1 MAYIAF
7 FKNAMSCLNY
17 ILRGSED
24 HNIPPRIIFE
34 IEAFR
39 CTAAAPENIC
49 AKYEFFKPKTCIH
62 DPFACTANSNWHRGS
77 SCAQNSA
84 IQQNKKKYKPND
96 CIFWVGGK
104 KVDDDFTA
112 VWDVAGWLIW
122 YWKKSEQIMVFKQPV
137 SEPCLLI
144 LYILIEKKINES
156 FVSVT
161 KKSNWDVRFSIRQNN
176 HR

>member
-7 FKNAMSCLNY
+7 FRNAMSCLNY

-24 HNIPPRIIFE
+24 HNIPPKDNLWNWGISLHCCSPRKYLRKIWILQAKNLHSRSFCLYCQLQLASRVE
-34 IEAFR
+34 L
-39 CTAAAPENIC
+39 CTKFCHP
-49 AKYEFFKPKTCIH
+49 AK
-62 DPFACTANSNWHRGS
+62 
-77 SCAQNSA
+77 Q
-84 IQQNKKKYKPND
+84 KKYKPND

-144 LYILIEKKINES
+144 LYILIEKKNQWKFCIS
-156 FVSVT
+156 
-161 KKSNWDVRFSIRQNN
+161 
-176 HR
+176 H

>member
-24 HNIPPRIIFE
+24 HNIPPKDNLWNWGISLHCCSPRKYLRKIWILQAKNLHSRSFCLYCQLQLASRVE
-34 IEAFR
+34 L
-39 CTAAAPENIC
+39 CTKFCHP
-49 AKYEFFKPKTCIH
+49 AK
-62 DPFACTANSNWHRGS
+62 
-77 SCAQNSA
+77 Q
-84 IQQNKKKYKPND
+84 KKYKPND

-112 VWDVAGWLIW
+112 VWDVAGIW

-137 SEPCLLI
+137 SEPCLVCLLKKRSMKV
-144 LYILIEKKINES
+144 LYQSL
-156 FVSVT
+156 
-161 KKSNWDVRFSIRQNN
+161 KSQTEMFNFKT
-176 HR
+176 

>member
-84 IQQNKKKYKPND
+84 IQQNKKN
-96 CIFWVGGK
+96 INQTIAFFELVGK
-104 KVDDDFTA
+104 RLTTTLQQCETLLAD
-112 VWDVAGWLIW
+112 W
-122 YWKKSEQIMVFKQPV
+122 YDIERKASKLWFLNNRYQSPVYLYYIYLLKKKSMKVLYQSLKSQTEMFNFK
-137 SEPCLLI
+137 
-144 LYILIEKKINES
+144 
-156 FVSVT
+156 T
-161 KKSNWDVRFSIRQNN
+161 
-176 HR
+176 